1 MQQMKYSRIEPTL
14 SAEEEWRRSI
24 QKLSDEGLL
33 GKAKSSWYM
42 GANVEG
48 KAVEPL
54 GFPGGVPLY
63 QELCDACAKNGYD
76 GFEFVKAST

>member
-24 QKLSDEGLL
+24 LEMSKDALLS
-33 GKAKSSWYM
+33 KVKTSWFM
-42 GANVEG
+42 GANIEG
-48 KAVEPL
+48 KPVEPL

-63 QELCDACAKNGYD
+63 QELCDACAKNGYH
-76 GFEFVKAST
+76 GFEFVEAK